1 MKKIGLYFGSFNPI
15 HLGHL
20 IITDYFVHAG
30 IFDEVRLVVSPHNPL
45 KDIEDLAPEEDR
57 AAMCNLAVSG
67 LKNVSVSTI
76 EFELPK
82 PSYTITTL
90 QALQEKETDSQFSL
104 IIGEDSLVHFERW
117 KDYDKILSDY
127 EVFVFPRVIAEADR
141 MNVRSKNYPVKLVN
155 APLIEISSTFIRSR
169 IKESGE
175 VRYFVPEDVRKYLE
189 KTGLYK

>member
-20 IITDYFVHAG
+20 IITDYFVNAG

-45 KDIEDLAPEEDR
+45 KDIEDLAPEDYR
-57 AAMCNLAVSG
+57 AAMCNLAVQG

-76 EFELPK
+76 EFDLPK

-90 QALQEKETDSQFSL
+90 LALQEKEPDSQFSL
-104 IIGEDSLVHFERW
+104 IIGEDSLIHFERW

-155 APLIEISSTFIRSR
+155 APIIEISSTFIRSR
-169 IKESGE
+169 IKESGD
-175 VRYFVPEDVRKYLE
+175 VRFYVTEDVRKYLE

>member
-45 KDIEDLAPEEDR
+45 KNIEDLAPEADR
-57 AAMCNLAVSG
+57 ATMCNLAIEG
-67 LKNVSVSTI
+67 MKNVSVSTI
-76 EFELPK
+76 EFDLPK

-90 QALQEKETDSQFSL
+90 KAFQEKEADSKFSL

-127 EVFVFPRVIAEADR
+127 EVFVFPRVISEADR
-141 MNVRSKNYPVKLVN
+141 MNIRSKNYPVKLVN
-155 APLIEISSTFIRSR
+155 APIIEISSTSIRSR
-169 IKESGE
+169 IKEGRE
-175 VRYFVPEDVRKYLE
+175 IRHFVTEDVRKYLE
-189 KTGLYK
+189 KTGLYR